1 MFIKHSDDVYTLK
14 SNLEKLDEISKLEK
28 DWNGYGAEPID
39 ERLIKETRSILNGL
53 GDLPQPFVSPFGGGG
68 GIQIEWEKKDK
79 TYLEIEIKSCTDYG
93 EENKYDAFICLSP
106 KEESEELFQYNL
118 TGTVLKKQES
128 INNLVKLFYGR

>member
-39 ERLIKETRSILNGL
+39 ERPIKETRSILNGL

-68 GIQIEWEKKDK
+68 GH
-79 TYLEIEIKSCTDYG
+79 
-93 EENKYDAFICLSP
+93 CLA
-106 KEESEELFQYNL
+106 
-118 TGTVLKKQES
+118 
-128 INNLVKLFYGR
+128 